1 MLPSGQK
8 ESAAA
13 ASDDVVQ
20 ETMSEMAN
28 NNASDSVSDRK
39 LILSSLNCEGASRND
54 CYIKKILAEDRPD
67 FLCLQETWLQD
78 GNSHMLNK
86 LCSDY
91 MSVSKSGVNNVSD
104 IITGRIPGGVAIL
117 YKKGLC
123 HSVNE
128 ILFESR
134 RVCGI
139 RISMFARCYLLI
151 NVYLPV
157 DQQSMSIIHVEYEQ
171 ALNEIEGII
180 NATTFNDVIICGDY
194 NTDLSRN
201 NLQTETLCQFI
212 ERNELKIG
220 WESARAQRG
229 MTYVNVDLNHVS
241 TIDHIL
247 LNDNLFSVI
256 DELCVVSDVMNRSY
270 HSLIRLKLD
279 ASAEWTAAVHSVPR
293 GSGRRKWLKAQPE
306 HKERYASELARLLV
320 LMEPDGGLMACGDMH
335 CTNQTHKDAID
346 KFCENIIRCCIDAEH
361 LSIPDLR
368 MSRGRQMPGWN
379 DVVRSHHQVA
389 KFWHSLWVQCDK
401 PLTGHVYEIMKAI
414 RRTYHYA
421 VRQCKSDE
429 QLWRKRRLAELC
441 SRDEQEFWRQVKRVN
456 STPGVSTTKM
466 DDAVGNDAIAELLAN
481 KYKALYQSVP
491 TQANEM
497 SELSDLIADRLAN
510 ETVEQLFFTFHD
522 VDKAVKR
529 LKKGK
534 SDDQH
539 MLYSDHLING
549 GEALSAFL
557 SMLFNCMLCHGHTPL
572 GLLSSA
578 FISIPKN
585 PKASMSD
592 SANYRSI
599 ALCSSINKLLDLL
612 VIDKWRGKLVTS
624 DLQFGFRRAHS
635 TVLCTAMYKET
646 VQHFAARKSTVYSV
660 LLDASK
666 AFDKVRYGALFKLL
680 IGRNLPA
687 AVLRLLLD
695 SYTRQTARV
704 SWCDVRSPP
713 FHVLNGVKQGGVLSP
728 VLFTVYV
735 DYLLIT
741 LQQSGIGCFVDGH
754 YCGAYC
760 YADDIVLLCPSLDGL
775 NQMLEICY
783 RFACDFDVTFNAQ
796 KTIGICFNSKWP
808 VLGHAALNGV
818 KIAWQDKV
826 KHLGNVI
833 NARMTDDDDCKAK
846 MGQFIGSVNKLIAN
860 FKHLELALR
869 VKLFKSFCS
878 SFYGSQMWNF
888 NCSSLLRVY
897 TAWNKAVRV
906 LLRIPYC
913 THRWML
919 GPLIESLHIREQLY
933 IRTAGFLKSAMNC
946 GNATVLGIVNAAT
959 RDARTDM
966 GANIAFFRDVF
977 DVHFTD
983 TLDLKAVNEAVAS
996 SVVLTERQASDAELC
1011 AEILDVL
1018 EGYSVN
1024 GLSDEEN
1031 SAVLHVVC
1039 TS

>member
-1 MLPSGQK
+1 
-8 ESAAA
+8 
-13 ASDDVVQ
+13 
-20 ETMSEMAN
+20 MAT
-28 NNASDSVSDRK
+28 NNASDSDRK
-39 LILSSLNCEGASRND
+39 LTLSSLNCEGASRND
-54 CYIKKILAEDRPD
+54 YYIKKILAEDRPD
-67 FLCLQETWLQD
+67 FQCLQETWLQD

-117 YKKGLC
+117 YKKSLC

-134 RVCGI
+134 RVCGV
-139 RISMFARCYLLI
+139 RVSMFSRCYLLI

-157 DQQSMSIIHVEYEQ
+157 DQQSMSTIHVEYEQ

-180 NATTFNDVIICGDY
+180 NATAFNDVIICGDY
-194 NTDLSRN
+194 NTDFSRN

-220 WESARAQRG
+220 WDSVRAQRG
-229 MTYVNVDLNHVS
+229 MTYVNVDLNHAS
-241 TIDHIL
+241 TIDHVL
-247 LNDNLFSVI
+247 LNDNLFTVI
-256 DELCVVSDVMNRSY
+256 DELRVVSDVMNRSY
-270 HSLIRLKLD
+270 HSLIRVRLHV
-279 ASAEWTAAVHSVPR
+279 SAEWTAAAHSVPR
-293 GSGRRKWLKAQPE
+293 GSGRRNWLKAQPE
-306 HKERYASELARLLV
+306 HKEHYASELARLLV
-320 LMEPDGGLMACGDMH
+320 LMEPDDGLLSCGDLQ

-346 KFCENIIRCCIDAEH
+346 KFCDGIIRCCIEAEH
-361 LSIPDLR
+361 LSIPDMG
-368 MSRGRQMPGWN
+368 MSRGRRMPGWN
-379 DVVRSHHQVA
+379 DAVRSHHQVA
-389 KFWHSLWVQCDK
+389 KFWHSLWVRCDK
-401 PLTGHVYEIMKAI
+401 PLTGHIYEIMKAT

-421 VRQCKSDE
+421 IRHCKSDE

-441 SRDEQEFWRQVKRVN
+441 SHDEQEFWRQVKRVN

-466 DDAVGNDAIAELLAN
+466 DDAVGNDAVAELLAN

-497 SELSDLIADRLAN
+497 SELSDLIVNRLAN
-510 ETVEQLFFTFHD
+510 ETVEQLFFTFQN
-522 VDKAVKR
+522 VEKAVRR

-549 GEALSAFL
+549 GEALFAFL
-557 SMLFNCMLCHGHTPL
+557 SMLFNCMLCHGHTPP

-585 PKASMSD
+585 PKGSMSD

-599 ALCSSINKLLDLL
+599 ALCSSICKLLDLL
-612 VIDKWRGKLVTS
+612 IIDKWRGNLVTS
-624 DLQFGFRRAHS
+624 DLQFGFRSGHS

-646 VQHFAARKSTVYSV
+646 VQYYAARKSMVYSV

-695 SYTRQTARV
+695 SYTRQNACV
-704 SWCDVRSPP
+704 SWCDVRSPS
-713 FHVLNGVKQGGVLSP
+713 FQVLNGVKQGGVLSP

-735 DYLLIT
+735 DHLLIL
-741 LQQSGIGCFVDGH
+741 LQQSGIGCHVDGH

-760 YADDIVLLCPSLDGL
+760 YADDIVLLCPSLAGL

-808 VLGHAALNGV
+808 VKGHAALNGV
-818 KIAWQDKV
+818 KIVWQDKV

-833 NARMTDDDDCKAK
+833 NARMNDEDDCKAK
-846 MGQFIGSVNKLIAN
+846 MGQFIGSVNKLTAN
-860 FKHLELALR
+860 FKHLEPALR
-869 VKLFKSFCS
+869 IKLFKSFCS
-878 SFYGSQMWNF
+878 SFYGSQMWNL
-888 NCSSLLRVY
+888 NCSSLRQVH

-906 LLRIPYC
+906 LLRIPYR

-919 GPLIESLHIREQLY
+919 SPLLGGLHIREQLY
-933 IRTAGFLKSAMNC
+933 IRTAGFLRSAMNC
-946 GNATVLGIVNAAT
+946 GNITVLGVVNAAT
-959 RDARTDM
+959 RDARSDM
-966 GANIAFFRDVF
+966 GANIAFFREQF
-977 DVHFTD
+977 DVHFNEA
-983 TLDLKAVNEAVAS
+983 LDLNAVRSVIAS
-996 SVVLTERQASDAELC
+996 SVILTETQASDAGVC
-1011 AEILDVL
+1011 AEIIDVL
-1018 EGYSVN
+1018 EGLSEN
-1024 GLSDEEN
+1024 GLTREEN
-1031 SAVLHVVC
+1031 SSLLDLLC
-1039 TS
+1039 TH